1 MKAFAL
7 FVLLFISSASIAEN
21 IKIGYIDVDLV
32 INSLT
37 KYQKDNKLIISNFQ
51 PEKLE
56 LLQLFDH
63 IEKLKIK
70 LVESKDSLTNEDYSN
85 QVEAIVMLESS
96 FEIETEKWQEKLN
109 QEQANL
115 LKKIEELINQAI
127 MELAVKEEYQ
137 LILYSNAAYVSQELN
152 ISDKIISEIENLS
165 K

>member
-7 FVLLFISSASIAEN
+7 FILLLSTVSIAEN

-37 KYQKDNKLIISNFQ
+37 KYQKDRALIDSNFQ

-63 IEKLKIK
+63 IEKLKLK
-70 LVESKDSLTNEDYSN
+70 LIESQNSLTDEDYNS
-85 QVEAIVMLESS
+85 QVEAIIKLESS
-96 FEIETEKWQEKLN
+96 FEIETKKWQENLN
-109 QEQANL
+109 KEEAIL

-127 MELAVKEEYQ
+127 MELAVEEEYQ
-137 LILYSNAAYVSQELN
+137 LILYSNAAFVSEELN
-152 ISDKIISEIENLS
+152 ISDKIISEIEDLG

>member
-137 LILYSNAAYVSQELN
+137 LILYYNAAYVSQELN

>member
-1 MKAFAL
+1 M
-7 FVLLFISSASIAEN
+7 IAEN

-37 KYQKDNKLIISNFQ
+37 KYQKDKKLIISNFQ

-96 FEIETEKWQEKLN
+96 FVIETEKWQEKLN

-152 ISDKIISEIENLS
+152 ISDKIISKIENLS

>member
-7 FVLLFISSASIAEN
+7 FILLLSTVSIAEN

-37 KYQKDNKLIISNFQ
+37 KYQKERALIDSNFQ

-63 IEKLKIK
+63 IEKLKLK
-70 LVESKDSLTNEDYSN
+70 LIESQNSLTDEDYNS
-85 QVEAIVMLESS
+85 QVEAIIKLESS
-96 FEIETEKWQEKLN
+96 FEIETKKWQEDLN
-109 QEQANL
+109 KEEAIL

-137 LILYSNAAYVSQELN
+137 LILYSNAAFVSEELN
-152 ISDKIISEIENLS
+152 ISDKIISEIEDLG

>member
-7 FVLLFISSASIAEN
+7 FILLLSTVSIAEN

-37 KYQKDNKLIISNFQ
+37 KYQKDRALIDSNFQ
-51 PEKLE
+51 PKKLE

-63 IEKLKIK
+63 IEKLKLK
-70 LVESKDSLTNEDYSN
+70 LVESQNSLTNEDYNN
-85 QVEAIVMLESS
+85 QVEAIIKLESS
-96 FEIETEKWQEKLN
+96 FEIETKKWQENLN
-109 QEQANL
+109 KEEAIL

-127 MELAVKEEYQ
+127 MELAVEEEYQ
-137 LILYSNAAYVSQELN
+137 LILYSNAAFVSEELN
-152 ISDKIISEIENLS
+152 ISDKIISEIESLG